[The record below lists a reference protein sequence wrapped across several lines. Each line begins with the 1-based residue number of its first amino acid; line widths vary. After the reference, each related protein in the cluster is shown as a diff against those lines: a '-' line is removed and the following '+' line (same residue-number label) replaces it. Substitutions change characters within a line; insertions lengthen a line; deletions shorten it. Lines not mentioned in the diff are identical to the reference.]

1 MKKIFYFSLI
11 VLFMS
16 GCTTTA
22 DVIDEAVREYHT
34 VQDEIKIGD
43 SRGDVLSLIE
53 SSQSLLKPAS
63 QKPSVRFTKDG
74 NMYDIYYARTGRVSD
89 GQTTDDEFTPY
100 IFENDVLIEIGWDYL
115 GGEKRTSAEVAREQ
129 AEIWKARAGATKI
142 SIETEQNTYQ
152 SD

>member
-1 MKKIFYFSLI
+1 MKKLFYFSL
-11 VLFMS
+11 VVFLMY
-16 GCTTTA
+16 GCTTTS
-22 DVIDEAVREYHT
+22 DVIDEAVREYYT

-43 SRGDVLSLIE
+43 SKEDVLALLE
-53 SSQSLLKPAS
+53 LSQSHLKPVS
-63 QKPSVRFTKDG
+63 QKPSARFTKDG
-74 NMYDIYYARTGRVSD
+74 SVYDIYYVRTGRVPD

-115 GGEKRTSAEVAREQ
+115 GGEKRTSAEVARERV
-129 AEIWKARAGATKI
+129 EIWKAEAGATKV